1 MKFSKIYLYLFS
13 FCCLVASCTKVLDKK
28 DLSAVNEE
36 DVWNDLDLA
45 TAYVNRIYARCLP
58 GWSTEWTDYSEESDG
73 GGSYMYGQL
82 TENSVNY
89 WPYDDIRNINV
100 LLVSIDK
107 GTLSQANR
115 KQLKGQALFFRA
127 WQYFEMVKRYGGV
140 PLILHPQDYLNEDLF
155 VKRNSTSECIKQIV
169 ADLDSAIAYLPEVN
183 VVSGAN
189 DGHVHKGTAL
199 AVKGRVLLYYASPQ
213 FDPVQNTSERWQA
226 AYDANKAA
234 KELLVAQGFGL
245 YSSFSNLWFKE
256 MNKEVIFV
264 RRYQYSPINAESKH
278 NWSASTRPLDVSQGA
293 TGGNR
298 PSLEIVNAFPM
309 KDGRSIND
317 PASAYQY
324 DPNYYWQN
332 RDPRFQQTI
341 VYNGAI
347 WGIGLSGSQS
357 GRIQWN
363 YVGSEQNSPTNTG
376 FYMRKAVDTTQS
388 SIEAFNSSTDWIE
401 LRFAEVL
408 LNLAE
413 AANEIGKTDE
423 AYAELKAIR
432 ARAGIDAGAGDLY
445 GLDAGMNKDQMRQAI
460 MQERKIEFAFEGKR
474 FWDLRRRRLFESQ
487 LNGTR
492 RHGYTITL
500 KVPESQWE
508 TLKSSM
514 TSQQLID
521 YLNQNYTTYFD
532 DKIKLLD
539 TQFDINWKPEYYF
552 FAIPS
557 SHLQLNSHL
566 EQTAG
571 WDGGTFDPLK

>member
-1 MKFSKIYLYLFS
+1 
-13 FCCLVASCTKVLDKK
+13 
-28 DLSAVNEE
+28 
-36 DVWNDLDLA
+36 
-45 TAYVNRIYARCLP
+45 
-58 GWSTEWTDYSEESDG
+58 
-73 GGSYMYGQL
+73 
-82 TENSVNY
+82 
-89 WPYDDIRNINV
+89 
-100 LLVSIDK
+100 
-107 GTLSQANR
+107 
-115 KQLKGQALFFRA
+115 
-127 WQYFEMVKRYGGV
+127 
-140 PLILHPQDYLNEDLF
+140 
-155 VKRNSTSECIKQIV
+155 
-169 ADLDSAIAYLPEVN
+169 
-183 VVSGAN
+183 
-189 DGHVHKGTAL
+189 
-199 AVKGRVLLYYASPQ
+199 VLLYYASPQ

-234 KELLVAQGFGL
+234 KDLLVAQGFGL

-408 LNLAE
+408 LNFAE
-413 AANEIGKTDE
+413 AANELGKTDE

-445 GLDAGMNKDQMRQAI
+445 GLDAGMNKDQMREAI

-474 FWDLRRRRLFESQ
+474 FWDLRRLRLFESQ

-500 KVPESQWE
+500 KVPESQWK
-508 TLKSSM
+508 TVKSSM
-514 TSQQLID
+514 TSQQLVE